1 MRRFL
6 KNETMQILLI
16 ALTTA
21 IGAEIKVYPFH
32 GDYFRMGLGAS
43 TFLFFLLFMRH
54 LPYLKI
60 GIITGI
66 FSVCFQGTE
75 WLTHSTPL
83 SFTASLQNN
92 VAAGVYYIVFALCM
106 DRLRTTIHEYNPLRL
121 GGLVSGIDLISNGAE
136 LFLRW
141 LLLGVNVMEW
151 DDWLL
156 LLVLTVVRSYFV
168 IGLYSSIVIGQMRVL
183 HAEKEKRMEQM
194 LHVGTGL
201 YGETFYLQKSMG
213 TIEAITEQS
222 YILYSKLKE
231 ENLEHYGR
239 EALSIAQQIH
249 EVKKDSQR
257 ILAGLTKLYDSEIV
271 VDMSL
276 AEMLGF
282 VVKANE
288 KYSRM
293 FQKKIKFT
301 TDLDADYRTG
311 DFIPLL
317 TIVNNL
323 VSNAVEAIQ
332 EHGTISIRVYEE
344 SVETVFVV
352 SDTGCGIRESHRGII
367 FQPGFTTKYN
377 ESGVAAAGIG
387 LSHVRNI
394 VHSLGGEIAVG
405 SSEEGTGTTFI
416 VRLSTLKI
424 RSASSAV

>member
-1 MRRFL
+1 MRRFV
-6 KNETMQILLI
+6 KNETAQILVI

-43 TFLFFLLFMRH
+43 TFLFFLLFVRH
-54 LPYLKI
+54 LPYLKV
-60 GIITGI
+60 GITTGI
-66 FSVCFQGTE
+66 LSVFFQGTE
-75 WLTHSTPL
+75 WLTQSTSL

-92 VAAGVYYIVFALCM
+92 VAAGVYYVVFALCM
-106 DRLRTTIHEYNPLRL
+106 GRLQTKIDEYTPLRL
-121 GGLVSGIDLISNGAE
+121 GALVSGIDLISNGTE

-141 LLLGVNVMEW
+141 LLLSVNVMDW

-156 LLVLTVVRSYFV
+156 LLIITLVRSYFV
-168 IGLYSSIVIGQMRVL
+168 IGLYSSIMIGQMRIV

-201 YGETFYLQKSMG
+201 YGETFYLKKSMG

-222 YILYSKLKE
+222 YTLYSKLKE
-231 ENLEHYGR
+231 DNLGRYGQ

-276 AEMLGF
+276 AEMLDF
-282 VVKANE
+282 VVKANQ

-301 TDLDADYRTG
+301 TELATDYRTAE
-311 DFIPLL
+311 FIPLL

-332 EHGTISIRVYEE
+332 GQGSIRIRVDEDITD
-344 SVETVFVV
+344 TVLVV
-352 SDTGCGIRESHRGII
+352 SDTGCGIRDSHRSVI

-387 LSHVRNI
+387 LSHVRDI

-416 VRLSTLKI
+416 VRLPTSKI
-424 RSASSAV
+424 RSVFTAV